1 MAFIQNNKTN
11 WNYIL
16 IVIILAAV
24 VGAELLWLSTRQE
37 ITFVELPLTKVSKQN
52 KIESPEPITDNN
64 EFRNASIGFV
74 RNIAEKYFDGEQI
87 QYPEEL
93 KIKGDWDID
102 IAIYFKGEIRGE
114 GKAQSKDEFLSL
126 ALEQAVK
133 DALADKNYQ
142 KLTEEDIEKTRFL
155 VTFSYSPD
163 GSFSFIEYDKQGKEL
178 QKDLVIIR
186 SLDKKLIEEK
196 IGQGKEFL
204 FRAQHK
210 EENGFYKKY
219 DTLNDDFG
227 NRLHTVYSASIIY
240 TLLKVYDF
248 DEDKRILEQIPEWA
262 DFLLSMQNK
271 TEKEYGAF
279 HYSFFLESQE
289 KELKFVVGTAALSI
303 FTLLDL
309 YEREGDSKYLE
320 VAKLGGDWLLTM
332 QKEDGSMQSYK
343 RYLEGKWFNSKKESL
358 LYNGQVLSALSRLYK
373 ATGDKRYFN
382 SAQKIAQRFVDKIEE
397 EGCYLGD
404 DYRIKNP
411 ISSAWA
417 IMSLL
422 DFYQVKQEDHYKN
435 LIFQCSE
442 ELLQRQS
449 QNTANPLSYG
459 SFSGAYSTSGNGW
472 LAEVMMEMYHFCRE
486 QNRNDCDKY
495 KDALTEVMMWLMQNT
510 YSEENTFFLLEPEKA
525 IGGLF
530 WNYKERYVR
539 TDSICHGLNAYV
551 GIINNLE
558 DDFLLLIPERPFE
571 QVLSDL
577 KKEN

>member
-1 MAFIQNNKTN
+1 M
-11 WNYIL
+11 
-16 IVIILAAV
+16 
-24 VGAELLWLSTRQE
+24 
-37 ITFVELPLTKVSKQN
+37 
-52 KIESPEPITDNN
+52 
-64 EFRNASIGFV
+64 
-74 RNIAEKYFDGEQI
+74 
-87 QYPEEL
+87 
-93 KIKGDWDID
+93 
-102 IAIYFKGEIRGE
+102 
-114 GKAQSKDEFLSL
+114 
-126 ALEQAVK
+126 EQAVK
-133 DALADKNYQ
+133 DALTDKNYQ

-163 GSFSFIEYDKQGKEL
+163 ESFSFIEHNKQGKEL

-204 FRAQHK
+204 FRANHK

-240 TLLKVYDF
+240 TFLKIYDF
-248 DEDKRILEQIPEWA
+248 DKDERILEQIPEWT

-279 HYSFFLESQE
+279 HYSFYFESQE

-320 VAKLGGDWLLTM
+320 AAKLGGDWLLTM
-332 QKEDGSMQSYK
+332 QKENGSMQSYK

-358 LYNGQVLSALSRLYK
+358 LYNGQVLSALSRLYNE
-373 ATGDKRYFN
+373 TGDKRYFD
-382 SAQKIAQRFVDKIEE
+382 SAQKIAQRFVDKIEK

-422 DFYQVKQEDHYKN
+422 DFYQVKPDDHYEN
-435 LIFQCSE
+435 LIFKCSG

-449 QNTANPLSYG
+449 QNTDNPLSYG

-472 LAEVMMEMYHFCRE
+472 LAEVMMEMYYFCRE
-486 QNRNDCDKY
+486 QNRNDCNKY
-495 KDALTEVMMWLMQNT
+495 KDALTRVTMWLMQNT
-510 YSEENTFFLLEPEKA
+510 YSEENTFFLSEPEKA

-551 GIINNLE
+551 GIMNDLE
-558 DDFLLLIPERPFE
+558 DDFLLLIPERSFE